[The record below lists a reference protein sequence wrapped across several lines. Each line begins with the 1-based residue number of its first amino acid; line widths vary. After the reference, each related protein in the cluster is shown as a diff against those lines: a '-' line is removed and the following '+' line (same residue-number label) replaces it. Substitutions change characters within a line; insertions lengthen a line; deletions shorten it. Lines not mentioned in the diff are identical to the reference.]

1 MKCPFQ
7 LFLLFN
13 SAKKKNRVQT
23 DNVHGQG
30 GTAASQRFTGLFKQ
44 WRLNRK

>member
-13 SAKKKNRVQT
+13 FAQKNRVQT

-44 WRLNRK
+44 LRLNRK